1 MPDSH
6 SRRLLKK
13 GLDMNTGENVT
24 KPKQRNELAKERT
37 RESAD
42 RTLNAWIRTSIS
54 LIGFGFAI
62 AKSYEYVETGYEGWT
77 GKILDPFHAPLFF
90 GGAFIVLGLLGTFA
104 AVIQYGRILDRIRSG
119 RFTYMERQRLSQIMA
134 ISVLVIGLFG
144 LVAVGATILHHK
156 WF

>member
-1 MPDSH
+1 M
-6 SRRLLKK
+6 K
-13 GLDMNTGENVT
+13 TVENNR
-24 KPKQRNELAKERT
+24 KPKQRSELAKERT
-37 RESAD
+37 REAAD
-42 RTLNAWIRTSIS
+42 RTLNAWIRTSIA

-104 AVIQYGRILDRIRSG
+104 AVAQYGRILDRIRNG
-119 RFTYMERQRLSQIMA
+119 RFIYMEPQRLPQIMA

-144 LVAVGATILHHK
+144 LVAVGATIVHHK

>member
-1 MPDSH
+1 
-6 SRRLLKK
+6 
-13 GLDMNTGENVT
+13 MNPSVNDT
-24 KPKQRNELAKERT
+24 KPKQTNELAKERT

-104 AVIQYGRILDRIRSG
+104 AVIQYGRILDRIRNG
-119 RFTYMERQRLSQIMA
+119 RFIYMEPQRLPQMMA

-144 LVAVGATILHHK
+144 LVAVGVTIVHHK

>member
-1 MPDSH
+1 
-6 SRRLLKK
+6 
-13 GLDMNTGENVT
+13 MNAGENAT
-24 KPKQRNELAKERT
+24 KRRPRNELAKERT

-62 AKSYEYVETGYEGWT
+62 AKSYEYAETSYEGWT

-90 GGAFIVLGLLGTFA
+90 GGAFIILGLLGTFA

-119 RFTYMERQRLSQIMA
+119 RFTYMEPQRLPQIMA
-134 ISVLVIGLFG
+134 ISVLVMGLFG

>member
-1 MPDSH
+1 
-6 SRRLLKK
+6 
-13 GLDMNTGENVT
+13 MNPSANDT
-24 KPKQRNELAKERT
+24 KPKQTNELAKERT

-119 RFTYMERQRLSQIMA
+119 RFIYMEPQRLPQMMA

-144 LVAVGATILHHK
+144 LVAVGVTIVHHK

>member
-1 MPDSH
+1 
-6 SRRLLKK
+6 
-13 GLDMNTGENVT
+13 MNTGENVK

-42 RTLNAWIRTSIS
+42 RTLNAWMRTSIA

-62 AKSYEYVETGYEGWT
+62 AKSYEYVETGYERWT
-77 GKILDPFHAPLFF
+77 GKILDPFHAPLLF
-90 GGAFIVLGLLGTFA
+90 GGAFIVLGFLGTLA

-119 RFTYMERQRLSQIMA
+119 RFTYMEPQRLPQIMA
-134 ISVLVIGLFG
+134 ISVLVVGLFG

>member
-1 MPDSH
+1 
-6 SRRLLKK
+6 
-13 GLDMNTGENVT
+13 MNPSANDT
-24 KPKQRNELAKERT
+24 KPKQTNELAKERT

-119 RFTYMERQRLSQIMA
+119 RFTYMEPQRLPQIMA
-134 ISVLVIGLFG
+134 ISVLVMGLFG
-144 LVAVGATILHHK
+144 LVAVGVTIVHHK

>member
-1 MPDSH
+1 
-6 SRRLLKK
+6 
-13 GLDMNTGENVT
+13 MNTGENAT
-24 KPKQRNELAKERT
+24 KPQQRDELAKERT

-42 RTLNAWIRTSIS
+42 RTLNAWIRTSIA

-62 AKSYEYVETGYEGWT
+62 AKSYEYVETGYEQWT
-77 GKILDPFHAPLFF
+77 GKILDPFHAPLLF
-90 GGAFIVLGLLGTFA
+90 GGSFIILGFIGTLT

-119 RFTYMERQRLSQIMA
+119 RFTYMEPRRLPQILA

-156 WF
+156 WFY